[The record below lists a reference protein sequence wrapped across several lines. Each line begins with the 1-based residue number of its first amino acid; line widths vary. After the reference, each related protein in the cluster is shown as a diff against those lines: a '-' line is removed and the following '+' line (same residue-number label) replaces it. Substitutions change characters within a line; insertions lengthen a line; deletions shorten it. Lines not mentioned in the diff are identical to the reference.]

1 MKTTVTLKGLLNIQ
15 QTTID
20 KNKNIETVSARELW
34 VYLESKQDFSTWIK
48 NRIADYDFKENLDYV
63 LLHKKMEQVS
73 GAKHTIEYYISISM
87 AKELGM
93 VERNEKG
100 KEIRK
105 YFIDCESKLIE
116 LKKELAL
123 KAKARDDARLEYKPM
138 STALKETRK
147 ALGKSTEHFHY
158 SNEANLINV
167 IVMGSTAKKLKE
179 DWGLDNLDNLR
190 DELTPQQIAA
200 VQDLQKVN
208 TSLIDVGLDYELR
221 KEKLK
226 ALFSRK
232 WSNLLIEEHIRLEA

>member
-1 MKTTVTLKGLLNIQ
+1 MKNTVTLKGLLNIQ

-20 KNKNIETVSARELW
+20 KNKTIDTVSARELW
-34 VYLESKQDFSTWIK
+34 VYLESKQEFANWIK
-48 NRIADYDFKENLDYV
+48 NRIADYDFKEGVDYV
-63 LLHKKMEQVS
+63 LIDKVINNPKGGRPTV
-73 GAKHTIEYYISISM
+73 EYYISISM

-105 YFIDCESKLIE
+105 YFINCEQQLQQ
-116 LKKELAL
+116 LRNELAL
-123 KAKARDDARLEYKPM
+123 KEQARSDARLEYKPM
-138 STALKETRK
+138 STALKETR
-147 ALGKSTEHFHY
+147 ASLGKTTEHFHY
-158 SNEANLINV
+158 SNEANLINI

-200 VQDLQKVN
+200 VQNLQKVN
-208 TSLIDVGLDYELR
+208 TSLIDVGLDYEIR

-232 WSNLLIEEHIRLEA
+232 WSNLLVEEHIRLEA

>member
-20 KNKNIETVSARELW
+20 KNNTIETVSARELW

-123 KAKARDDARLEYKPM
+123 KAKARDDARLEYKPVKIQN
-138 STALKETRK
+138 TFTIVTR
-147 ALGKSTEHFHY
+147 
-158 SNEANLINV
+158 
-167 IVMGSTAKKLKE
+167 
-179 DWGLDNLDNLR
+179 
-190 DELTPQQIAA
+190 QI
-200 VQDLQKVN
+200 
-208 TSLIDVGLDYELR
+208 
-221 KEKLK
+221 
-226 ALFSRK
+226 
-232 WSNLLIEEHIRLEA
+232 